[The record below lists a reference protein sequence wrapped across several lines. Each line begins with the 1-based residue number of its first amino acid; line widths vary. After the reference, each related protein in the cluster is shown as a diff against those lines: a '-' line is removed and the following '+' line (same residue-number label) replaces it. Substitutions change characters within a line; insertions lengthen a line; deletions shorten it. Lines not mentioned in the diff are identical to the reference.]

1 MVLLPSFRC
10 YQAACSTIPRIG
22 ICGYHL
28 QLRPVALSMAR
39 AEHRFICRNCG
50 TVHAKWAGRCDG
62 CGEWNSLAEED
73 APRSVPKG
81 LKVGTGRTIDLVSLD
96 GGEAEPQRLVTG
108 IDELDRVLGGGL
120 VKGSAVLIGGD
131 PGIGKST
138 VVLQASAALASRD
151 LTVAYISG
159 EESTEQVQLRARR
172 LELQNTPLQLAAA
185 TSVGDIVRTF
195 DKDGAPDLLVIDSIQ
210 TMFVDNIESAP
221 GTVTQLRTS
230 AHELIRFAK
239 RRGTAL
245 LLIGHVTK
253 DGQIAGPRLLE
264 HMVDAVLY
272 FEGERGLQFRI
283 LRAVKNRFGA
293 ANEIGVFEMADEGLL
308 EVPNPSS
315 LFLQDRDGDVAGAA
329 VFAGMEGSRPLL
341 VEIQALVGSSPPG
354 SPRRTV
360 VGWDTA
366 RLAMLL
372 AVLEARCGLAM
383 SGRDVYLNVAGGL
396 RIVEPGAD
404 LAVAA
409 ALVSSLLDRPVPDA
423 TVFFG
428 EVGLAGEIRAVGHM
442 QTRMKEAQ
450 KLGFQRAVLPEARR
464 RSNRQSDSNILQR
477 RHVKRLS
484 QLVDV
489 FGETDARQWVE

>member
-1 MVLLPSFRC
+1 MVRVEQRF
-10 YQAACSTIPRIG
+10 ACRD
-22 ICGYHL
+22 CG
-28 QLRPVALSMAR
+28 A
-39 AEHRFICRNCG
+39 
-50 TVHAKWAGRCDG
+50 VHAKWAGRCDG
-62 CGEWNSLAEED
+62 CGEWNTLAEER
-73 APRSVPKG
+73 APRVVPKG
-81 LKVGTGRTIDLVSLD
+81 LKPGAGRTIDLVGLD
-96 GGEAEPQRLVTG
+96 GGQTLPRRLATG

-138 VVLQASAALASRD
+138 IVLQASSALAS
-151 LTVAYISG
+151 LGHSVAYVSG
-159 EESTEQVQLRARR
+159 EESVDQVQLRAKR
-172 LELQNTPLQLAAA
+172 LGFEKAPLQLAAA
-185 TSVGDIVRTF
+185 TSVGDIIQTF
-195 DKDGAPDLLVIDSIQ
+195 DHGDAPDMLVIDSIQ
-210 TMFVDNIESAP
+210 TMFVGSIESAP

-230 AHELIRFAK
+230 ALELIRFAK

-245 LLIGHVTK
+245 FLVGHVTK

-293 ANEIGVFEMADEGLL
+293 ANEIGVFEMAEEGLL

-315 LFLQDRDGDVAGAA
+315 LFLEDRDTDISGAA

-341 VEIQALVGSSPPG
+341 VEVQALVGASPPG

-360 VGWDTA
+360 VGWDTS

-383 SGRDVYLNVAGGL
+383 GDRDVYLNIAGGL
-396 RIVEPGAD
+396 RIAEPGAD

-409 ALVSSLLDRPVPDA
+409 ALISSLLDRPAPDA

-428 EVGLAGEIRAVGHM
+428 EVGLAGEVRAVGHM

-464 RSNRQSDSNILQR
+464 RSDRQSETNSLQK

-484 QLVDV
+484 QLVEV
-489 FGETDARQWVE
+489 FGGTDTRQWVE

>member
-1 MVLLPSFRC
+1 
-10 YQAACSTIPRIG
+10 
-22 ICGYHL
+22 
-28 QLRPVALSMAR
+28 MAR
-39 AEHRFICRNCG
+39 AEHRFVCRHCG
-50 TVHAKWAGRCDG
+50 AEHAKWAGRCDG
-62 CGEWNSLAEED
+62 CGEWNALAPSD
-73 APRSVPKG
+73 APKTVPKG
-81 LKVGTGRTIDLVSLD
+81 LKAGQGQTIELVSLASAKASPD
-96 GGEAEPQRLVTG
+96 RLATG
-108 IDELDRVLGGGL
+108 IAELDRVLGGGL
-120 VKGSAVLIGGD
+120 VTGSAVLIGGD

-138 VVLQASAALASRD
+138 IVLQAASALAARGLS
-151 LTVAYISG
+151 VAYVSG
-159 EESTEQVQLRARR
+159 EESVDQIQLRARR
-172 LELQNTPLQLAAA
+172 LGLLGAPLQLAAA
-185 TSVGDIVRTF
+185 TSIGDIVQTF
-195 DKDGAPDLLVIDSIQ
+195 DKGAAPDLLVIDSIQ
-210 TMFVDNIESAP
+210 TMFVDNIDSAP

-230 AHELIRFAK
+230 THELIRFAK

-245 LLIGHVTK
+245 FLVGHVTK
-253 DGQIAGPRLLE
+253 DGQIAGPKLLE

-293 ANEIGVFEMADEGLL
+293 ANEIGVFEMAEDGLI

-315 LFLQDRDGDVAGAA
+315 LFLEDRDAQISGAA

-354 SPRRTV
+354 SPRRTI
-360 VGWDTA
+360 VGWDSA

-383 SGRDVYLNVAGGL
+383 GDRDVYLNVAGGL
-396 RIVEPGAD
+396 RIAEPGAD

-409 ALVSSLLDRPVPDA
+409 ALISSLLDRPVPEA

-428 EVGLAGEIRAVGHM
+428 EIGLAGEVRAVGHM
-442 QTRMKEAQ
+442 QTRIKEAQ
-450 KLGFQRAVLPEARR
+450 KLGFRRVVLPEARR
-464 RSNRQSDSNILQR
+464 RSDRQSETNHLQK

-484 QLVDV
+484 QLVEV